1 MSERGRKEELTGR
14 GENCSKRKGGWGR
27 SKKQRRTE
35 GRRERLFDNEA
46 VTEV

>member
-1 MSERGRKEELTGR
+1 MFKKKREGGRWQQ
-14 GENCSKRKGGWGR
+14 SKN
-27 SKKQRRTE
+27 QRRTE